1 MQVCLELPE
10 ECLKAI
16 RLPEEEIQD
25 RLKKELAVRLYS
37 KNLLSFGKAR
47 QLAGIT
53 RWEFHDLLGKENV
66 VRRYDV
72 HELEEDLKT
81 LEELG

>member
-1 MQVCLELPE
+1 MQGYIDIPE
-10 ECLKAI
+10 ECFKAI
-16 RLPEEEIQD
+16 KLPEEEIRD

-47 QLAGIT
+47 QLAAMT
-53 RWEFHDLLGKENV
+53 RWEFHDLLGQEGV

-72 HELEEDLKT
+72 QELEEDLKT

>member
-10 ECLKAI
+10 DCLKAI
-16 RLPEEEIQD
+16 KLPEEEIQD

-47 QLAGIT
+47 QLAGIN
-53 RWEFHDLLGKENV
+53 RWEFHDLLGKEKV
-66 VRRYDV
+66 IRRYDV
-72 HELEEDLKT
+72 HELEDDLKT